1 MLKTDEN
8 KIIFMNIGVD
18 LGGTKIRAG
27 IELNGLITKQ
37 NTTFLRQ
44 KESLT
49 STLDQLIELIRPLI
63 SYSVNRIGIGVPSVV
78 DTEKGIVYNVT
89 NIPSWKEVALKDI
102 LEEEFKLPTFVNN
115 DVNCFTLGEHRFG
128 LAKGFNSV
136 VGITIGTGLG
146 AGIIINDKLY
156 VGHNCG
162 AGEIGL
168 LPYLDKNF
176 EYYVS
181 NSFFETQFGVS
192 ALATNEAAI
201 DGNIKAIEIW
211 SDFGRHLGAAI
222 KAIMYVYDPEAIIL
236 GGSISLAYPYFK
248 NAMFE
253 SLHDFAFPES
263 LKRLKIFQSQ
273 DNNIAILGAAALNS

>member
-1 MLKTDEN
+1 
-8 KIIFMNIGVD
+8 MNIGVD

-37 NTTFLRQ
+37 NTTFLQQ
-44 KESLT
+44 KESLS
-49 STLDQLIELIRPLI
+49 STIDQLIELIRPLI
-63 SYSVNRIGIGVPSVV
+63 SYSIQGIGIGVPSVV
-78 DTEKGIVYNVT
+78 DTAKGIVYNVT
-89 NIPSWKEVALKDI
+89 NIESWKEVALKDI
-102 LEEEFKLPTFVNN
+102 LEKEFKLPTFVNN

-128 LAKGFNSV
+128 LAKGFHSV

-146 AGIIINDKLY
+146 AGIIINDQLY

-192 ALATNEAAI
+192 ALANNEAAI
-201 DGNIKAIEIW
+201 DGNSKALDIW
-211 SDFGRHLGAAI
+211 AEFGRHLGAVI
-222 KAIMYVYDPEAIIL
+222 KAIMYVYDPEVIIL
-236 GGSISLAYPYFK
+236 GGSISNAYPYFK
-248 NAMFE
+248 ETVFE
-253 SLHDFAFPES
+253 SLNDFAFPES
-263 LKRLKIFQSQ
+263 LKRLKIFQSK
-273 DNNIAILGAAALNS
+273 NKNIAILGAAALNS

>member
-1 MLKTDEN
+1 
-8 KIIFMNIGVD
+8 MNIGVD

-37 NTTFLRQ
+37 NTTFLQQ

-128 LAKGFNSV
+128 LGKGFHSV
-136 VGITIGTGLG
+136 VGMTIGTGLG
-146 AGIIINDKLY
+146 AGIIIKDQLY
-156 VGHNCG
+156 IGHNCG

-181 NSFFETQFGVS
+181 NCFFENQFGVS
-192 ALATNEAAI
+192 ALAINEAAI
-201 DGNIKAIEIW
+201 DGSHRAIDIW
-211 SDFGRHLGAAI
+211 KEFGRHLGAAI
-222 KAIMYVYDPEAIIL
+222 KAVMYVYDPEAIIL
-236 GGSISLAYPYFK
+236 GGSISNAYPYFK
-248 NAMFE
+248 DTMFE
-253 SLHDFAFPES
+253 SLSDFAFPES

>member
-1 MLKTDEN
+1 
-8 KIIFMNIGVD
+8 MNIGVD

-37 NTTFLRQ
+37 NTTFLQQ
-44 KESLT
+44 KESLS
-49 STLDQLIELIRPLI
+49 STIDQLIELIRPLI
-63 SYSVNRIGIGVPSVV
+63 SYSIQGIGIGVPSVV
-78 DTEKGIVYNVT
+78 DTAKGIVYNVT
-89 NIPSWKEVALKDI
+89 NIESWKEVALKDI
-102 LEEEFKLPTFVNN
+102 LEKEFKLPTFVNN

-128 LAKGFNSV
+128 LAKGFHSV

-146 AGIIINDKLY
+146 AGIIINDQLY

-192 ALATNEAAI
+192 ALANNEAAI
-201 DGNIKAIEIW
+201 DGNSKALDIW
-211 SDFGRHLGAAI
+211 AEFGRHLGAVI
-222 KAIMYVYDPEAIIL
+222 KAIMYVYDPEVIIL
-236 GGSISLAYPYFK
+236 GGSISNAYPYFK
-248 NAMFE
+248 DTVFE
-253 SLHDFAFPES
+253 SLNDFAFPES
-263 LKRLKIFQSQ
+263 LKRLKIFQSK
-273 DNNIAILGAAALNS
+273 NKNIAILGAAALNS

>member
-1 MLKTDEN
+1 MNFGEN
-8 KIIFMNIGVD
+8 KINFMNIGVD

-37 NTTFLRQ
+37 NTVFLLQ

-136 VGITIGTGLG
+136 VGMTIGTGLG

-201 DGNIKAIEIW
+201 DGNFKAINIW
-211 SDFGRHLGAAI
+211 AEFGKHLGAAI
-222 KAIMYVYDPEAIIL
+222 KAIMYVYDPESIIL
-236 GGSISLAYPYFK
+236 GGSISHAYPYFK

-253 SLHDFAFPES
+253 SLNDFAFPES

>member
-1 MLKTDEN
+1 
-8 KIIFMNIGVD
+8 MNIGVD

-37 NTTFLRQ
+37 NTTFLQQ
-44 KESLT
+44 KESLS
-49 STLDQLIELIRPLI
+49 STIDQLIELIRPLI
-63 SYSVNRIGIGVPSVV
+63 SYSIQGIGIGVPSVV
-78 DTEKGIVYNVT
+78 DTAKGIVYNVT
-89 NIPSWKEVALKDI
+89 NIESWKEVALKDI
-102 LEEEFKLPTFVNN
+102 LEKEFKLPTFVNN

-128 LAKGFNSV
+128 LAKGVHSV

-146 AGIIINDKLY
+146 AGIIINDQLY

-192 ALATNEAAI
+192 ALANNEAAI
-201 DGNIKAIEIW
+201 DGNSKALDIW
-211 SDFGRHLGAAI
+211 AEFGRHLGAVI
-222 KAIMYVYDPEAIIL
+222 KAIMYVYDPEVIIL
-236 GGSISLAYPYFK
+236 GGSISNAYPYFK
-248 NAMFE
+248 ETVFE
-253 SLHDFAFPES
+253 SLNDFAFPES
-263 LKRLKIFQSQ
+263 LKRLKIFQSK
-273 DNNIAILGAAALNS
+273 NKNIAILGAAALNS

>member
-1 MLKTDEN
+1 
-8 KIIFMNIGVD
+8 MNIGVD

-37 NTTFLRQ
+37 NTTFLQQ

-102 LEEEFKLPTFVNN
+102 LEEEFNLPTFVNN

-136 VGITIGTGLG
+136 VGVTIGTGLG

-176 EYYVS
+176 EYFVS

-201 DGNIKAIEIW
+201 DGNFKALEIW
-211 SDFGRHLGAAI
+211 DEFGRHLGAAI
-222 KAIMYVYDPEAIIL
+222 KAIMYVYDPETIIL
-236 GGSISLAYPYFK
+236 GGSISKAYPYFQ
-248 NAMFE
+248 ASMFE
-253 SLHDFAFPES
+253 SLRDFAFPES

-273 DNNIAILGAAALNS
+273 DNNISILGAAALNS